1 MAETN
6 LALFPDMR
14 VIPSVE
20 IEADAVLR
28 LTLLPQSASHVQQR
42 GRGGRERGR
51 EGRRGGRE
59 GWRDGGRK
67 EGREGGPI
75 SMEGRAP
82 ICIST
87 IRLQIG
93 HLFDEYMHYLHCAL
107 TSKHCTCIPFY
118 IYIRHVKSKLCT
130 SYL

>member
-1 MAETN
+1 
-6 LALFPDMR
+6 MR

-28 LTLLPQSASHVQQR
+28 LTLLPVGSPFSPTWSR
-42 GRGGRERGR
+42 REGERDGGKEGGRE
-51 EGRRGGRE
+51 
-59 GWRDGGRK
+59 GGRK

-93 HLFDEYMHYLHCAL
+93 HLFDKYMHYLHCAL
-107 TSKHCTCIPFY
+107 TT
-118 IYIRHVKSKLCT
+118 
-130 SYL
+130 

>member
-1 MAETN
+1 
-6 LALFPDMR
+6 MR

-28 LTLLPQSASHVQQR
+28 LTLLPQSAAHFHQR

-51 EGRRGGRE
+51 EGRRVGWRE
-59 GWRDGGRK
+59 GKRK

-107 TSKHCTCIPFY
+107 PFY
-118 IYIRHVKSKLCT
+118 IYIKHVKSKLCT

>member
-1 MAETN
+1 MC
-6 LALFPDMR
+6 

-28 LTLLPQSASHVQQR
+28 LTLLPQSAAHFHQR

-51 EGRRGGRE
+51 EGGRE
-59 GWRDGGRK
+59 GGWEGGK
-67 EGREGGPI
+67 KGGREGGPI
-75 SMEGRAP
+75 SMERRAP

-93 HLFDEYMHYLHCAL
+93 HLFDEYMHYLH
-107 TSKHCTCIPFY
+107 
-118 IYIRHVKSKLCT
+118 
-130 SYL
+130 

>member
-6 LALFPDMR
+6 IALFPAMR

-28 LTLLPQSASHVQQR
+28 LTLLPQSAAHFHQR

-51 EGRRGGRE
+51 EGRRVGG
-59 GWRDGGRK
+59 RDGGRE
-67 EGREGGPI
+67 EGREGGRGGPI

-87 IRLQIG
+87 IRLQSG
-93 HLFDEYMHYLHCAL
+93 HL
-107 TSKHCTCIPFY
+107 
-118 IYIRHVKSKLCT
+118 VKSKLCT

>member
-1 MAETN
+1 M
-6 LALFPDMR
+6 
-14 VIPSVE
+14 
-20 IEADAVLR
+20 
-28 LTLLPQSASHVQQR
+28 
-42 GRGGRERGR
+42 
-51 EGRRGGRE
+51 E
-59 GWRDGGRK
+59 GWREGGRK

-118 IYIRHVKSKLCT
+118 IYIHSLSVASTTVGCKL
-130 SYL
+130 SM

>member
-6 LALFPDMR
+6 LALFLAMR

-28 LTLLPQSASHVQQR
+28 LTLLPQSASHFHQR

-51 EGRRGGRE
+51 EGRRV

-87 IRLQIG
+87 ICLQIG

-118 IYIRHVKSKLCT
+118 IYIKHVKSKLCT